1 MSGIRQTAVRVVFAS
16 AALGAISLLAP
27 PGSAHAGLDGNC
39 EASGDFVAGT
49 KADGPLTIDAKS
61 VGSETIVIPR
71 SDTVN
76 WSGAVE
82 TPAEERPYSG
92 SIVLELPLGAT
103 IEIDSWSGTS
113 DRVSNSGT
121 KEYDLPSAIPAGIT
135 YTVSGEHTEPGAT
148 CTGSVK
154 VKIEGGAFDSP
165 VAPGALGLTAAT
177 GIGMAFAIKP
187 LFRRVLP

>member
-1 MSGIRQTAVRVVFAS
+1 MFAT
-16 AALGAISLLAP
+16 AALGAISMFAL
-27 PGSAHAGLDGNC
+27 PGLAHAGLNGNC
-39 EASGDFVAGT
+39 EASGDFVDGT
-49 KADGPLTIDAKS
+49 KADGPFTIDAKD

-71 SDTVN
+71 SDAVN

-82 TPAEERPYSG
+82 APAEERSYSG
-92 SIVLELPLGAT
+92 SISLKLPLGKT

-113 DRVSNSGT
+113 ARESNSGT

-135 YTVSGEHTEPGAT
+135 YTVSGEHTEPGVT
-148 CTGSVK
+148 CKGSVK
-154 VKIEGGAFDSP
+154 VMIEGGTFDSP

-187 LFRRVLP
+187 LFRKVLP